1 MNLDLFAG
9 PGGWSEGARM
19 LGLTEVGIE
28 LDGAAC
34 ATRAA
39 ADHATVRADISA
51 FWTGSLHDVTGLIGS
66 PPCVVFSAAGKRGG
80 VAVAEILAQLIPDL
94 FAGKRTRAVHRRE
107 MARALNAAWW
117 PDLKLTRAERKRRI
131 WQAVRSA
138 SLVAEPA
145 RFIAACRPEWVAL
158 EQVPSVLPLWKV
170 YAAELRKMG
179 YHVWCGKLNAAN
191 YGVPQTRER
200 AILIASRVRRVSCP
214 PPTHYDPRKGDQLF
228 GERWVSMATA
238 LGWGATDR
246 PPPTV
251 TAGGT
256 RTGGAEP
263 FGHRDRDALAAEQE
277 AGRWALRMDTQEKA
291 TLPRPLDEPA
301 PTMQFAHRSNLA
313 RWVLQGPY
321 RSSPGDHTRDRT
333 MDEPATT
340 VAFGHSSMVFRRD
353 HAGVPEGDEERLVL
367 HTNRGQEQDG
377 TRQTVDPSTAPAP
390 APAPALT
397 AKAGGQWK
405 VKSFRNNNNN
415 NACERSLDEPAGTLF
430 FGHRSNWAAWVAE
443 RPATCVQ
450 GDPPVG
456 RPGHKY
462 RERGESQFEVDS
474 VRITPTEAAILQ
486 SFPADYP
493 WQGTKTKVFE
503 QIGNAIPPVLAMHV
517 LAEATG
523 VPVAA
528 LEAGDAA

>member
-1 MNLDLFAG
+1 
-9 PGGWSEGARM
+9 M

-28 LDGAAC
+28 LDAAAC
-34 ATRAA
+34 ATRSAA
-39 ADHATVRADISA
+39 GHTTVRADVSA
-51 FWTGSLHDVTGLIGS
+51 FWPGPLRDVTGLIGS

-94 FAGKRTRAVHRRE
+94 FAGKRTRKFRRRE

-117 PDLKLTRAERKRRI
+117 PDPKLTRAERKRRI

-313 RWVLQGPY
+313 RWVLQGPVQVQSRRPHPRPNHGRASNDGRLRALQHGLPERPCWSARRRRRAPGTAHEPRPGAGRHTADRRPVDRARARADSQSGRAVESQVLPQQQQQQRLRKVAGRASRDPVLRPPVQLGCVGGRASGY
-321 RSSPGDHTRDRT
+321 LCPGRPTRGSPWTQVQGARGVPVR
-333 MDEPATT
+333 
-340 VAFGHSSMVFRRD
+340 GRLGKD
-353 HAGVPEGDEERLVL
+353 HAD
-367 HTNRGQEQDG
+367 
-377 TRQTVDPSTAPAP
+377 
-390 APAPALT
+390 
-397 AKAGGQWK
+397 
-405 VKSFRNNNNN
+405 
-415 NACERSLDEPAGTLF
+415 RS
-430 FGHRSNWAAWVAE
+430 
-443 RPATCVQ
+443 
-450 GDPPVG
+450 GDPPVLP
-456 RPGHKY
+456 RRLP
-462 RERGESQFEVDS
+462 
-474 VRITPTEAAILQ
+474 
-486 SFPADYP
+486 
-493 WQGTKTKVFE
+493 
-503 QIGNAIPPVLAMHV
+503 LARDKD
-517 LAEATG
+517 EG
-523 VPVAA
+523 F
-528 LEAGDAA
+528 